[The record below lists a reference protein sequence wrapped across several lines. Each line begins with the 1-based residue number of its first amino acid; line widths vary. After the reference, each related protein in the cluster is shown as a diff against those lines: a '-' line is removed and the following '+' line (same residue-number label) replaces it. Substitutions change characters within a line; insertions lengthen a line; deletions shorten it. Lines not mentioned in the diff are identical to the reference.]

1 VSPGAGEARSAV
13 RAAGLAKRFGDHV
26 ALKGVDLEVEAGEVV
41 ALLGENGSGK
51 STLVKILAGYHVPEP
66 GGRLEVGGV
75 PVPLPV
81 PTGAYHELGLAF
93 VFQDLGLASGL
104 RVVENLFVGDRRH
117 LGAGALRPISWGGE
131 LRRARQVL
139 RHYQVDVDP
148 RSLVRELTPTQQ
160 ALVAIVRAA
169 EELEAFRR
177 HGADRGPGLLVLDEP
192 TVFLPE
198 DEKVFLFELVDRVTS
213 QGTGVLFV
221 SHDLVAVRQIARR
234 AVILRDGAV
243 VGTRMVAE
251 VSDEELVGLIS
262 GQRSMGDAH
271 EGHPATVRL
280 PDQRQLAKTNPGALD
295 AGSVV
300 LEARGVRGGHLAGL
314 DLAVR
319 RAEIVGVAGLLGS
332 GSDEIPYALFGA
344 LSAVQGTV
352 VIEGRE
358 VPLARLRSHHA
369 RRLGLALVPGD
380 RKVQGA
386 ALSLPV
392 HKNLL
397 SLVTEHYFRGGVL
410 RHGTMRSVAARR
422 CEEFRVHPRD
432 PDADMAT
439 LSGGNQQKVVLAKWL
454 ELLPKVLLL
463 HEPTQGVDVTTRAE
477 IYRLMRSLKEQG
489 LAILWVSNDYEEL
502 AEVSDRVL
510 VCAAGRIVGELTG
523 EELSRDQ
530 ITSQVYLA
538 SALEQRGA

>member
-1 VSPGAGEARSAV
+1 
-13 RAAGLAKRFGDHV
+13 
-26 ALKGVDLEVEAGEVV
+26 
-41 ALLGENGSGK
+41 
-51 STLVKILAGYHVPEP
+51 
-66 GGRLEVGGV
+66 
-75 PVPLPV
+75 V

-93 VFQDLGLASGL
+93 VFQDLGLAGGL

-117 LGAGALRPISWGGE
+117 LGAGGLRPISWGAE
-131 LRRARQVL
+131 VRRAREVL

-148 RSLVRELTPTQQ
+148 RSLVKELTPTQQ

-169 EELEAFRR
+169 EELESFRR
-177 HGADRGPGLLVLDEP
+177 HGAGGGPGLLVLDEP

-198 DEKVFLFELVDRVTS
+198 DEKVFLFELIERVTS

-234 AVILRDGAV
+234 AVILRDGSV
-243 VGTRMVAE
+243 VGTRAVAE
-251 VSDEELVGLIS
+251 SSDEELVGLIS
-262 GQRSMGDAH
+262 GQRSTGAS
-271 EGHPATVRL
+271 EGEPSPSVRPA
-280 PDQRQLAKTNPGALD
+280 DQGRVAGAGPGVSD
-295 AGSVV
+295 AGPVV
-300 LEARGVRGGHLAGL
+300 LEARDLWGAHLAGL
-314 DLAVR
+314 DLVVR
-319 RAEIVGVAGLLGS
+319 RGEIVGIAGLLGS

-344 LSAVQGTV
+344 LSEVRGTLLV
-352 VIEGRE
+352 EGRD
-358 VPLARLRSHHA
+358 VPLAKLTPHGA

-397 SLVTEHYFRGGVL
+397 SLVTEKYFRGGAL
-410 RHGTMRSVAARR
+410 RHGTMRSVAAKR

-477 IYRLMRSLKEQG
+477 IYRLMRSIKGQG

-502 AEVSDRVL
+502 AEVCDRVL
-510 VCAAGRIVGELTG
+510 VCATGRVVGELTG
-523 EELSRDQ
+523 GELSRDQ

-538 SALEQRGA
+538 SALEQQGA